1 MKRHTAAYCH
11 AEAVRGS
18 AFRNIIAAGFIL
30 FHRVRKAD
38 QTCFEIRPV
47 RVERLSKATPGQLNV
62 AFTGGP
68 IPAEKKT

>member
-38 QTCFEIRPV
+38 QTRFQIRPV
-47 RVERLSKATPGQLNV
+47 GVKRLPKTSPGQLNV
-62 AFTGGP
+62 TLAGCP